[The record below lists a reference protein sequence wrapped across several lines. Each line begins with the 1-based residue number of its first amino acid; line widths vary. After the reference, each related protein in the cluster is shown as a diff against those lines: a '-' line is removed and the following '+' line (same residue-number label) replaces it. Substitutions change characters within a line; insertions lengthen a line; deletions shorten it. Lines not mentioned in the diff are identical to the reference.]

1 MDHQTVTS
9 PAQSLGKFCIVG
21 EIMTASVR
29 TLTPD
34 RPIADAVAIF
44 NEYGFRHMPVVG
56 DNGRLVGVLSDRD
69 ALRAMAQGKGT
80 AVDVASVM
88 TRGGITVT
96 TKTAITDAIELVV
109 FHRINCLPVADNG
122 TLRGLVTTTDLLQA
136 LHQVLQER
144 RGPASRRPH

>member
-9 PAQSLGKFCIVG
+9 PAQSPGNFCTVG
-21 EIMTASVR
+21 EIMTAAVR

-44 NEYGFRHMPVVG
+44 
-56 DNGRLVGVLSDRD
+56 
-69 ALRAMAQGKGT
+69 
-80 AVDVASVM
+80 M

-109 FHRINCLPVADNG
+109 FHRINCLPVADND

-136 LHQVLQER
+136 LHQLLQER
-144 RGPASRRPH
+144 RGPRP

>member
-9 PAQSLGKFCIVG
+9 PAQSPGNFCTVG
-21 EIMTASVR
+21 EIMTAAVR

-44 NEYGFRHMPVVG
+44 NEYGCRHMPVVS
-56 DNGRLVGVLSDRD
+56 DNRLVGVLSDRD

-80 AVDVASVM
+80 AVDVGSIM

-136 LHQVLQER
+136 LHQLLQER
-144 RGPASRRPH
+144 RGPRP